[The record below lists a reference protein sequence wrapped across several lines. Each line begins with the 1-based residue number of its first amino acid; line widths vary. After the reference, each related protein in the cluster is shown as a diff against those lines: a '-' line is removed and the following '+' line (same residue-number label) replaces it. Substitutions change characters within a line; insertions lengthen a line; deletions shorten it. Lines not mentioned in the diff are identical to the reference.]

1 MQFYQRSGR
10 DDTIDSYYIKQ
21 LAALIGTEE
30 TSSLAANVDPVLSE
44 NSTNAVENRIIV
56 AALSNKID
64 KVEGKDLSTE
74 DFTTSY
80 KNLLDNVDTT
90 PSNSNKLI
98 TSKAVY
104 DALSTKI
111 DTDDQI
117 EFDCVID

>member
-1 MQFYQRSGR
+1 MSVTAKKLKWNNSDEVVVKYAINDALGNP
-10 DDTIDSYYIKQ
+10 IDIESK
-21 LAALIGTEE
+21 
-30 TSSLAANVDPVLSE
+30 V
-44 NSTNAVENRIIV
+44 
-56 AALSNKID
+56 D